1 MSYVIDTSQELVIN
15 LMPENV
21 VEEILQCVSIIVAT
35 PKYSIPLDRAFGTN
49 QSFLD
54 KPIAIAK
61 ALIISEIYESV
72 GTYEP
77 RAEVTDIEFSQDDMV
92 GRLYPI
98 LEVNILDEY
107 L

>member
-1 MSYVIDTSQELVIN
+1 MSYVIDTSQEPVIN
-15 LMPENV
+15 LMPNDT
-21 VEEILQCVSIIVAT
+21 VEEILQCVSIIVGT

-54 KPIAIAK
+54 KPISIAK
-61 ALIISEIYESV
+61 ALIISEIYDAV

-92 GRLYPI
+92 GKLYPI
-98 LEVNILDEY
+98 LEVTILDEY